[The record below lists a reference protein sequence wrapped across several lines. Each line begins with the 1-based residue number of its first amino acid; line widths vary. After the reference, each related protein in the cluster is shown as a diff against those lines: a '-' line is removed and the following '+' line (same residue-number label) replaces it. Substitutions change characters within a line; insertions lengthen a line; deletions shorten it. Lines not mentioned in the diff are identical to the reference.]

1 MFLIKVAVFSD
12 QYNNNDL
19 VVYDLTQLRFV
30 SHLYIPQKY
39 QKTRGLL
46 TSLEG

>member
-1 MFLIKVAVFSD
+1 M
-12 QYNNNDL
+12 

-30 SHLYIPQKY
+30 SHLYTPRKY

-46 TSLEG
+46 TFSEG